1 MWPPIHTR
9 WHVYSVL
16 HPWLHTCLVS
26 LVCDLPYIPGDTCI
40 VRYIPG
46 YTRVWYPWYVTPH
59 TYQVTRVPRLHT
71 YSWCVSGVLYRGFA
85 RVGYLG
91 YGIQSYRFM
100 NIWCCTH
107 VYPRVLSGMLVRPRV
122 RCCWPP
128 RLVTN
133 WGNIPNTRLEP
144 GADPAQSSNL
154 RINTMSTLHWGLRVS
169 SLNTAPSQS
178 WSLHG

>member
-1 MWPPIHTR
+1 M
-9 WHVYSVL
+9 YGAL

-59 TYQVTRVPRLHT
+59 TYQVTRVARLHT

-91 YGIQSYRFM
+91 NGIQSYMFM
-100 NIWCCTH
+100 KKDM
-107 VYPRVLSGMLVRPRV
+107 VLYPRVPTCLV
-122 RCCWPP
+122 
-128 RLVTN
+128 
-133 WGNIPNTRLEP
+133 
-144 GADPAQSSNL
+144 
-154 RINTMSTLHWGLRVS
+154 
-169 SLNTAPSQS
+169 
-178 WSLHG
+178 